1 MLCSF
6 EYVYF
11 RGVCISAEAK
21 LRCYFVGTTQLGCSY
36 RLGFCS
42 LSRPGQP
49 GNELR
54 EPPASASP
62 VLAGMASVSLYPC
75 SNFFFLK
82 CGFCG
87 GILTIKKKFFLVIFE
102 NFTFYLETVS
112 YIPSPQMFVDPLF
125 PVRKISF

>member
-11 RGVCISAEAK
+11 RGVCMCAEAK
-21 LRCYFVGTTQLGCSY
+21 LGCYFVGTAQLGFSH

-49 GNELR
+49 GSELR

-62 VLAGMASVSLYPC
+62 VLAGMASISLDPC
-75 SNFFFLK
+75 SNFFLMW
-82 CGFCG
+82 
-87 GILTIKKKFFLVIFE
+87 ILWR
-102 NFTFYLETVS
+102 N
-112 YIPSPQMFVDPLF
+112 PHN
-125 PVRKISF
+125 